1 MAGFSLP
8 GISPL
13 PPPGLEKLGTI
24 MARDQGFTGDDI
36 RSEVESSFFP
46 TTPTQRIAKFFTNSG
61 SSSSGNSSLAGNG
74 LDFNNQSDLLHEVES
89 VTDSMNDLAIEQA
102 QIDREFQQSSAR
114 EAMEFS
120 AEQAD
125 LNRAF
130 QQSSAREA
138 MAFSRDEAAKNRD
151 WQERMSNTAFQ
162 RAVADLTAAGLNPAL
177 AYQLGGASTT
187 SGATASGYSSSGSS
201 ASGVSASGSR
211 AQLNLTSVT
220 DMIQTLATN
229 AKDERVASLYAIADL
244 LNNLV
249 KFIPSF

>member
-24 MARDQGFTGDDI
+24 MARDQGYTGDSI

-46 TTPTQRIAKFFTNSG
+46 TTPTQRIAESFTGTGSSTSG
-61 SSSSGNSSLAGNG
+61 SISSGNNV
-74 LDFNNQSDLLHEVES
+74 DFNSKSDLLHEAES

-138 MAFSRDEAAKNRD
+138 MAFSREEAAKNRD

-162 RAVADLTAAGLNPAL
+162 RAVADLIAAGLNPAL
-177 AYQLGGASTT
+177 AYSQGGASTT
-187 SGATASGYSSSGSS
+187 SGATASGYTSSGSS

-249 KFIPSF
+249 KFVPKM

>member
-1 MAGFSLP
+1 MSTSNFAGL
-8 GISPL
+8 SPL
-13 PPPGLEKLGTI
+13 PPPGLENLGDA
-24 MARDQGFTGDDI
+24 MARSQGFTGDGINYD
-36 RSEVESSFFP
+36 
-46 TTPTQRIAKFFTNSG
+46 QRRGIVTIDPLDDS
-61 SSSSGNSSLAGNG
+61 
-74 LDFNNQSDLLHEVES
+74 LDFNSKNALLDRAES
-89 VTDSMNDLAIEQA
+89 VTDAMNDIAIGQA
-102 QIDREFQQSSAR
+102 EIDREFQQSSAR

-138 MAFSRDEAAKNRD
+138 MSFSREEAAKNRD

-177 AYQLGGASTT
+177 AYTQGGASTT

-201 ASGVSASGSR
+201 ASGVSASGSK
-211 AQLNLTSVT
+211 AQLNLTAVT
-220 DMIQTLATN
+220 DMIETLASN
-229 AKDERVASLYAIADL
+229 AKDERVASLYALSSL

-249 KFIPSF
+249 NLAS